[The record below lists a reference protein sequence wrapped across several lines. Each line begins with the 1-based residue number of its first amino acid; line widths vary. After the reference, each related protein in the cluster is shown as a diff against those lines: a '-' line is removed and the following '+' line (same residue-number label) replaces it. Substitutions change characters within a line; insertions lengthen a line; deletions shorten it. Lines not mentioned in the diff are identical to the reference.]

1 MEHHR
6 AVAQAQFSK
15 LPPSNCSHAP
25 ARKTGGF
32 NVVGWFV
39 CVERHYP
46 LSSYIYIACLRSQH
60 SWGSN
65 SLERKAVRASL
76 INRNIFEQLQLKALQ
91 TVTGDRSRCA
101 LGFCI
106 TLLTSSALLGKTT
119 QLNTNS
125 SCFNRKPTCSSR
137 TREGTDGTLK
147 TPTQQIYCD
156 LYLSSVRAI
165 TSSSKNDSEHH
176 NYPWASL
183 FMWFDVVSL
192 RKYKLNKFCFHCFLR
207 SN

>member
-1 MEHHR
+1 MI
-6 AVAQAQFSK
+6 
-15 LPPSNCSHAP
+15 
-25 ARKTGGF
+25 
-32 NVVGWFV
+32 
-39 CVERHYP
+39 CVHWAT
-46 LSSYIYIACLRSQH
+46 LSAIIIHLYCCLRSQH

-65 SLERKAVRASL
+65 SLERKAGRASL
-76 INRNIFEQLQLKALQ
+76 IKRNIFEQLQLKALQ
-91 TVTGDRSRCA
+91 TVTGDRSKCA

-106 TLLTSSALLGKTT
+106 ALLTSSALLGKTT

-137 TREGTDGTLK
+137 TREGTAGTLK

-156 LYLSSVRAI
+156 LYPSSVRAI
-165 TSSSKNDSEHH
+165 TSSSKKYSEHH

-183 FMWFDVVSL
+183 FMWFDTVSL
-192 RKYKLNKFCFHCFLR
+192 RKCKLNKFCCYCFLQ